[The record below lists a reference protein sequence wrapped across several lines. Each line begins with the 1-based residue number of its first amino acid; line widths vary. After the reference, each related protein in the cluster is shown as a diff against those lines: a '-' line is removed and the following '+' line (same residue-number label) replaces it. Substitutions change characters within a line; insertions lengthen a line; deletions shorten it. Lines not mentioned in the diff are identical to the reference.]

1 MYGDMK
7 SYKLLAVTIFLSL
20 LLHILIIYFVKF
32 TNERQNAENHPKGEP
47 VEIEVMKE
55 PPAVEKFIKKIF
67 CHQKQKINKKT
78 VH

>member
-32 TNERQNAENHPKGEP
+32 TNERQNAENHPKCEP
-47 VEIEVMKE
+47 VE
-55 PPAVEKFIKKIF
+55 
-67 CHQKQKINKKT
+67 
-78 VH
+78 